1 MCQTV
6 NLKGAGSKPACT
18 ANIVINIK
26 EIKLLKIYT
35 GISLDHS
42 GSMQSVANSAMN
54 DYNTVVQSLRESA
67 STNKVDS
74 VLSVVQ
80 CGIAEDIFR
89 GGKTINRFSV
99 QNSSIAAVQ
108 ALTDYPVTGGN
119 TPLFDS
125 VMMLIDAFKRV
136 PDYNNP
142 DVSFLLMIITD
153 GGNNAGST
161 SGHQLSREIIA
172 LQNTDRWTITFRVPR
187 GQKDGLVRLGIH
199 AENILEFDAGDRKA
213 WAASTVTTQA
223 AVSGLFRS
231 KSLGVNATRSF
242 YQTADTSQLSQ
253 KEVRSELSNISK
265 KVKIIRVTQ
274 ADDAK
279 QISQFIEEKTGA
291 KYILGS
297 AFYQLTKKEKLQ
309 AQKSIIVW
317 DKLSGEYYTGA
328 EARSLLNLN
337 ATGEIKI
344 APGDTPQ
351 FEVFVQ
357 SGSVNRKLV
366 AGTKVVVY
374 KDAYPVVTWAGV
386 V

>member
-1 MCQTV
+1 MR
-6 NLKGAGSKPACT
+6 G
-18 ANIVINIK
+18 
-26 EIKLLKIYT
+26 
-35 GISLDHS
+35 
-42 GSMQSVANSAMN
+42 VAQSAMN

-67 STNKVDS
+67 VTNKVDS

-80 CGIAEDIFR
+80 CGIAEDIYR
-89 GGKTINRFSV
+89 GGRTVNRFSV

-108 ALTDYPVTGGN
+108 PLTDYPATGGN

-125 VMMLIDAFKRV
+125 VMMLIEAFKRV
-136 PDYNNP
+136 PDYSNP

-153 GGNNAGST
+153 GGNN
-161 SGHQLSREIIA
+161 SGFTTGQQLSREIIA

-187 GQKDGLVRLGIH
+187 GEKTALVAMGIH
-199 AENILEFDAGDRKA
+199 PENILEFDAGDRKA
-213 WAASTVTTQA
+213 WAATTVTTQN
-223 AVSGLFRS
+223 AVSSLYAS
-231 KSLGVNATRSF
+231 KLKGVNATRSF

>member
-1 MCQTV
+1 M
-6 NLKGAGSKPACT
+6 
-18 ANIVINIK
+18 
-26 EIKLLKIYT
+26 LKIYT

-42 GSMQSVANSAMN
+42 GSMCGVATSAMN
-54 DYNTVVQSLRESA
+54 DYNTIVESLREGAKS
-67 STNKVDS
+67 NQVDS

-80 CGIAEDIFR
+80 CGIQDDIYR
-89 GGKTINRFSV
+89 GGRTVNRFSV

-108 ALTDYPVTGGN
+108 HLSDYPATGSE

-136 PDYNNP
+136 PDYNDK

-153 GGNNAGST
+153 GGNNAGKVNGYTLSEEIK
-161 SGHQLSREIIA
+161 QLQS
-172 LQNTDRWTITFRVPR
+172 TDRWTITFRVPH
-187 GQKDGLVRLGIH
+187 GQKAKLVHLGIP
-199 AENILEFDAGDRKA
+199 ADNILEFDAGDRKA
-213 WAASTVTTQA
+213 WAASTVTTQS
-223 AVSGLFRS
+223 AVSNLYRA
-231 KSLGVNATRSF
+231 KSAGIHATRSF
-242 YQTADTSQLSQ
+242 YQTADTSNLSQ

-279 QISQFIEEKTGA
+279 QISHFVEEKTGA
-291 KYILGS
+291 KYVLGS

-328 EARSLLNLN
+328 EARSLLNLA

-366 AGTKVVVY
+366 AGTKVVIY

>member
-1 MCQTV
+1 M
-6 NLKGAGSKPACT
+6 
-18 ANIVINIK
+18 
-26 EIKLLKIYT
+26 LKIYT

-42 GSMQSVANSAMN
+42 GSMSSVTTSAMN
-54 DYNTVVQSLRESA
+54 DYNTIVQSLRDSA
-67 STNKVDS
+67 QSNKVDS

-80 CGIAEDIFR
+80 CGIQDDIYR
-89 GGKTINRFSV
+89 GGRTVNRFSV

-108 ALTDYPVTGGN
+108 PLTHYPANGSE

-136 PDYNNP
+136 PDYTDK

-153 GGNNAGST
+153 GGNNAGKV
-161 SGHQLSREIIA
+161 SGYALSEQIKQLQS
-172 LQNTDRWTITFRVPR
+172 TDRWTITFRVPH
-187 GQKDGLVRLGIH
+187 GQKANLVHLGIP
-199 AENILEFDAGDRKA
+199 ADNILEFDAGDRKA
-213 WAASTVTTQA
+213 WAATTAVTQS
-223 AVSGLFRS
+223 AVSSVFRS
-231 KSLGVNATRSF
+231 KSLGVHATKSF
-242 YQTADTSQLSQ
+242 YQTADTSNLSQ

-279 QISQFIEEKTGA
+279 QISHFVEEKTGA
-291 KYILGS
+291 KYVLGS

-328 EARSLLNLN
+328 EARSLLNLA

-366 AGTKVVVY
+366 AGTKVVIY

-386 V
+386 A

>member
-1 MCQTV
+1 M
-6 NLKGAGSKPACT
+6 
-18 ANIVINIK
+18 
-26 EIKLLKIYT
+26 LKIYT

-42 GSMQSVANSAMN
+42 GSMRGVAQSAMN

-80 CGIAEDIFR
+80 CGIAEDIYR
-89 GGKTINRFSV
+89 GGRTVNRFSV

-108 ALTDYPVTGGN
+108 PLTDYPTTGGN

-125 VMMLIDAFKRV
+125 VIMLINAFKNV
-136 PDYNNP
+136 PDYNSP

-161 SGHQLSREIIA
+161 SGQQLSREIIA

-187 GQKDGLVRLGIH
+187 GEKTALVAMGIH
-199 AENILEFDAGDRKA
+199 PENILEFDAGDRKA